1 MDLPPDVTCCHCGA
15 LAALEKR
22 QDQGVMMT
30 EDGREVDNPLSM
42 GEYRCPQGHLTQAIY
57 YHEEAELRVQED
69 PEFII
74 F

>member
-1 MDLPPDVTCCHCGA
+1 
-15 LAALEKR
+15 
-22 QDQGVMMT
+22 MMT